1 MLAVGGLPVFNVVVV
16 KFYIN
21 CMVAINRCMIVLV
34 LILIYTSL
42 TVNYS
47 YLRII
52 RLTMGTSFLIQK
64 HILYGS
70 PFDDRRSTLL
80 NEIKLV
86 MKVPLTCRLPI
97 QRWRLC
103 PRLVTNLSSVM
114 KYRYFRS
121 DTPRELYS
129 REGWR

>member
-52 RLTMGTSFLIQK
+52 RLTTMDPNQSYVMRWITPVVLLSLRIFLISK
-64 HILYGS
+64 CTAVLAFIL
-70 PFDDRRSTLL
+70 
-80 NEIKLV
+80 I
-86 MKVPLTCRLPI
+86 LP
-97 QRWRLC
+97 
-103 PRLVTNLSSVM
+103 
-114 KYRYFRS
+114 
-121 DTPRELYS
+121 
-129 REGWR
+129 

>member
-52 RLTMGTSFLIQK
+52 RLTRWNFYSYEVLLLPTATATSGLRLI
-64 HILYGS
+64 
-70 PFDDRRSTLL
+70 T
-80 NEIKLV
+80 
-86 MKVPLTCRLPI
+86 
-97 QRWRLC
+97 
-103 PRLVTNLSSVM
+103 
-114 KYRYFRS
+114 
-121 DTPRELYS
+121 
-129 REGWR
+129 

>member
-52 RLTMGTSFLIQK
+52 RLTRSDGLSFRME
-64 HILYGS
+64 HIECLPDKY
-70 PFDDRRSTLL
+70 L
-80 NEIKLV
+80 
-86 MKVPLTCRLPI
+86 KVPG
-97 QRWRLC
+97 
-103 PRLVTNLSSVM
+103 
-114 KYRYFRS
+114 K
-121 DTPRELYS
+121 
-129 REGWR
+129 

>member
-34 LILIYTSL
+34 LILIVVRGKCMIVLVLILIYTSL

-52 RLTMGTSFLIQK
+52 RLTITGIHS
-64 HILYGS
+64 
-70 PFDDRRSTLL
+70 L
-80 NEIKLV
+80 NFNI
-86 MKVPLTCRLPI
+86 T
-97 QRWRLC
+97 
-103 PRLVTNLSSVM
+103 
-114 KYRYFRS
+114 
-121 DTPRELYS
+121 
-129 REGWR
+129 

>member
-52 RLTMGTSFLIQK
+52 RLTKIFKGPVGHYVSGSTMFIIDIPWITFISATYGITSF
-64 HILYGS
+64 S
-70 PFDDRRSTLL
+70 PL
-80 NEIKLV
+80 
-86 MKVPLTCRLPI
+86 
-97 QRWRLC
+97 
-103 PRLVTNLSSVM
+103 
-114 KYRYFRS
+114 
-121 DTPRELYS
+121 
-129 REGWR
+129 

>member
-52 RLTMGTSFLIQK
+52 RLT
-64 HILYGS
+64 
-70 PFDDRRSTLL
+70 
-80 NEIKLV
+80 KLQQV
-86 MKVPLTCRLPI
+86 ELDYDKYLSVECCNLT
-97 QRWRLC
+97 
-103 PRLVTNLSSVM
+103 
-114 KYRYFRS
+114 K
-121 DTPRELYS
+121 E
-129 REGWR
+129 

>member
-34 LILIYTSL
+34 LILIEYKGVIGMIVLVLILIYTSL

-52 RLTMGTSFLIQK
+52 RLTK
-64 HILYGS
+64 
-70 PFDDRRSTLL
+70 
-80 NEIKLV
+80 
-86 MKVPLTCRLPI
+86 
-97 QRWRLC
+97 
-103 PRLVTNLSSVM
+103 
-114 KYRYFRS
+114 
-121 DTPRELYS
+121 
-129 REGWR
+129 

>member
-52 RLTMGTSFLIQK
+52 RLTKITRSNPFLNSES
-64 HILYGS
+64 LTFVELTGA
-70 PFDDRRSTLL
+70 R
-80 NEIKLV
+80 NIKV
-86 MKVPLTCRLPI
+86 
-97 QRWRLC
+97 
-103 PRLVTNLSSVM
+103 LS
-114 KYRYFRS
+114 
-121 DTPRELYS
+121 D
-129 REGWR
+129 

>member
-47 YLRII
+47 DEDNFRNERI
-52 RLTMGTSFLIQK
+52 K
-64 HILYGS
+64 
-70 PFDDRRSTLL
+70 
-80 NEIKLV
+80 IK
-86 MKVPLTCRLPI
+86 
-97 QRWRLC
+97 
-103 PRLVTNLSSVM
+103 
-114 KYRYFRS
+114 
-121 DTPRELYS
+121 E
-129 REGWR
+129 

>member
-52 RLTMGTSFLIQK
+52 RLTSRSRSPLLHRGTEKLI
-64 HILYGS
+64 
-70 PFDDRRSTLL
+70 
-80 NEIKLV
+80 E
-86 MKVPLTCRLPI
+86 TCSYNKSIP
-97 QRWRLC
+97 
-103 PRLVTNLSSVM
+103 
-114 KYRYFRS
+114 
-121 DTPRELYS
+121 
-129 REGWR
+129 

>member
-52 RLTMGTSFLIQK
+52 RLT
-64 HILYGS
+64 
-70 PFDDRRSTLL
+70 
-80 NEIKLV
+80 
-86 MKVPLTCRLPI
+86 
-97 QRWRLC
+97 
-103 PRLVTNLSSVM
+103 
-114 KYRYFRS
+114 RS
-121 DTPRELYS
+121 DGLKVILAVILQWIS
-129 REGWR
+129 ISVIF

>member
-52 RLTMGTSFLIQK
+52 RLTMVNYVQQCMSAVRISLMYCCLDGL
-64 HILYGS
+64 
-70 PFDDRRSTLL
+70 
-80 NEIKLV
+80 
-86 MKVPLTCRLPI
+86 MA
-97 QRWRLC
+97 
-103 PRLVTNLSSVM
+103 
-114 KYRYFRS
+114 S
-121 DTPRELYS
+121 DI
-129 REGWR
+129 GGIIH

>member
-52 RLTMGTSFLIQK
+52 RLTMHF
-64 HILYGS
+64 ILPDS
-70 PFDDRRSTLL
+70 NEASTL
-80 NEIKLV
+80 
-86 MKVPLTCRLPI
+86 
-97 QRWRLC
+97 
-103 PRLVTNLSSVM
+103 
-114 KYRYFRS
+114 
-121 DTPRELYS
+121 
-129 REGWR
+129 

>member
-52 RLTMGTSFLIQK
+52 RLTICN
-64 HILYGS
+64 
-70 PFDDRRSTLL
+70 STPHHAESVPGLV
-80 NEIKLV
+80 IKVIYLRIV
-86 MKVPLTCRLPI
+86 
-97 QRWRLC
+97 
-103 PRLVTNLSSVM
+103 
-114 KYRYFRS
+114 
-121 DTPRELYS
+121 
-129 REGWR
+129 